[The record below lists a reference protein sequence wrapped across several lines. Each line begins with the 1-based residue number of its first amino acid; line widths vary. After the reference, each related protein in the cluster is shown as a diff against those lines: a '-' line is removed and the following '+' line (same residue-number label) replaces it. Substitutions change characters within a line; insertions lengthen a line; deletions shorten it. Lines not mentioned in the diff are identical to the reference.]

1 MAGRRGRGA
10 SCRRAAMAE
19 AEAGPAV
26 PEEAVN
32 RWVLQ
37 FYFHQA
43 MRAYRAGRARDF
55 RELRD
60 VMQALLVRPLAQE
73 PAVSRLLRIMQLLS
87 RIEEGEN
94 LDCTFDRESELTPL
108 ESAMGVLELIKK
120 EFPVPDPKME
130 PVKKTVKEAA
140 IIICIKKKEFDKA
153 SKIIRKHM
161 AKDPSNQKLRTEL
174 LSIIRE
180 KNASHPI
187 IRNFSYKLFQQ
198 SMLRFLETYMEESEP
213 TLLTVVKKTLN
224 SEHVHEPKGLQAT
237 SEPLEDSRN
246 AASTSESLEAS
257 RNPAS
262 ASEPPEA
269 SKDPAETPESPVAS
283 KAPEEMLESLEASK
297 DPAEKAKPPE
307 ESKDLADTPE
317 LPVVS
322 EDPAETLEPL
332 EASKVTAEMPEPSEA
347 SEDTAEMP
355 EPPEASKDPGAAS
368 EPQAASPIQSERQPP
383 GTVTAFGI
391 SVLREAFKILSDSRD
406 SEATFSQLDETDF
419 SFSKQL
425 SPVSHRA
432 KRQRV
437 EESPASDASETP
449 KSPSKNQRLL
459 NICTL
464 LMREDSQKSATTESP
479 DSSQEPVVSSASRPP
494 VEKPPVQPGSSERSK
509 SLRATRRVS
518 NRPEERDTWSDED
531 ELFLDAASPGK
542 DSRKSSISGSKK
554 QRWTVEES
562 EWIKQGV
569 NKYGEGRWK
578 VICKKYP
585 FRNRTAV
592 MIKDRWR
599 TMKKL
604 GLD

>member
-1 MAGRRGRGA
+1 
-10 SCRRAAMAE
+10 
-19 AEAGPAV
+19 
-26 PEEAVN
+26 
-32 RWVLQ
+32 
-37 FYFHQA
+37 
-43 MRAYRAGRARDF
+43 
-55 RELRD
+55 
-60 VMQALLVRPLAQE
+60 
-73 PAVSRLLRIMQLLS
+73 MQLLS

-120 EFPVPDPKME
+120 EFPVPEPKME

-213 TLLTVVKKTLN
+213 MLLTVVKKTLN
-224 SEHVHEPKGLQAT
+224 SEHVHEPKDLQAT
-237 SEPLEDSRN
+237 SEPLEDCRN
-246 AASTSESLEAS
+246 AASTSEPLEAS

-269 SKDPAETPESPVAS
+269 SKDPAETPESPEAS
-283 KAPEEMLESLEASK
+283 KDPAETPESPEASKDPEEMLESLEASK
-297 DPAEKAKPPE
+297 DPEEMLESPETSKDPAEKAKPPE
-307 ESKDLADTPE
+307 ASEDLADTPE
-317 LPVVS
+317 LAVAS

-355 EPPEASKDPGAAS
+355 EPPEASRDPGATS
-368 EPQAASPIQSERQPP
+368 EPQAASPRQSE
-383 GTVTAFGI
+383 
-391 SVLREAFKILSDSRD
+391 
-406 SEATFSQLDETDF
+406 
-419 SFSKQL
+419 
-425 SPVSHRA
+425 RA

-437 EESPASDASETP
+437 EESPASDTSETP
-449 KSPSKNQRLL
+449 ESPPKKQHLL

-464 LMREDSQKSATTESP
+464 LMREDSQKSASTESP

-494 VEKPPVQPGSSERSK
+494 VEKPPVQPRSSERFK
-509 SLRATRRVS
+509 SLRATRRVL
-518 NRPEERDTWSDED
+518 NRSEERDTWSDED

-542 DSRKSSISGSKK
+542 DSWKSSISGSKK

>member
-1 MAGRRGRGA
+1 
-10 SCRRAAMAE
+10 
-19 AEAGPAV
+19 
-26 PEEAVN
+26 
-32 RWVLQ
+32 
-37 FYFHQA
+37 

-224 SEHVHEPKGLQAT
+224 SEHVHEPKDLQAT
-237 SEPLEDSRN
+237 SDSLEDSRN
-246 AASTSESLEAS
+246 AASTSEPLEAS

-269 SKDPAETPESPVAS
+269 SKDPAETPESPEAS
-283 KAPEEMLESLEASK
+283 KDPAETPESPEASKDPAETPESPEASKDPEEMLESLEASK
-297 DPAEKAKPPE
+297 DPAKTPESPETSKDPAEKAKPPE
-307 ESKDLADTPE
+307 ASEDLADTPE
-317 LPVVS
+317 LAVAS
-322 EDPAETLEPL
+322 GDLAETLEPL

-355 EPPEASKDPGAAS
+355 EPPEASRDPGATS
-368 EPQAASPIQSERQPP
+368 EPQAASPRQSERQPP
-383 GTVTAFGI
+383 GTVTVFGI
-391 SVLREAFKILSDSRD
+391 SVLREAFKTLSDSQD
-406 SEATFSQLDETDF
+406 SEATFSKLDETDF
-419 SFSKQL
+419 SFPKQL

-449 KSPSKNQRLL
+449 ESPPKKQHLL

-464 LMREDSQKSATTESP
+464 LMREDSQKSASTESP

-494 VEKPPVQPGSSERSK
+494 VEKPPVQPRSSERFK
-509 SLRATRRVS
+509 SLRATRRVL
-518 NRPEERDTWSDED
+518 NRSEERDTWSDED
-531 ELFLDAASPGK
+531 ELFLGAASPGK
-542 DSRKSSISGSKK
+542 DSWKSSISGSKK

-578 VICKKYP
+578 IICKKYP

>member
-1 MAGRRGRGA
+1 
-10 SCRRAAMAE
+10 
-19 AEAGPAV
+19 
-26 PEEAVN
+26 
-32 RWVLQ
+32 
-37 FYFHQA
+37 

-224 SEHVHEPKGLQAT
+224 SEHVHEPKDLQAT
-237 SEPLEDSRN
+237 SDSLEDSRN
-246 AASTSESLEAS
+246 AASTSEPLEAS

-269 SKDPAETPESPVAS
+269 SKDPAETPESPEAS
-283 KAPEEMLESLEASK
+283 KDPAETPESPEASKDPAETPESPEASKDPEEMLESLEASK
-297 DPAEKAKPPE
+297 DPAKTPESPETSKDPAEKAKPPE
-307 ESKDLADTPE
+307 ASEDLADTPE
-317 LPVVS
+317 LAVAS
-322 EDPAETLEPL
+322 GDLAETLEPL

-355 EPPEASKDPGAAS
+355 EPPEASRDPGATS
-368 EPQAASPIQSERQPP
+368 EPQAASPRQSE
-383 GTVTAFGI
+383 
-391 SVLREAFKILSDSRD
+391 
-406 SEATFSQLDETDF
+406 
-419 SFSKQL
+419 
-425 SPVSHRA
+425 RA

-449 KSPSKNQRLL
+449 ESPPKKQHLL

-464 LMREDSQKSATTESP
+464 LMREDSQKSASTESP

-494 VEKPPVQPGSSERSK
+494 VEKPPVQPRSSERFK
-509 SLRATRRVS
+509 SLRATRRVL
-518 NRPEERDTWSDED
+518 NRSEERDTWSDED
-531 ELFLDAASPGK
+531 ELFLGAASPGK
-542 DSRKSSISGSKK
+542 DSWKSSISGSKK

-578 VICKKYP
+578 IICKKYP

>member
-1 MAGRRGRGA
+1 
-10 SCRRAAMAE
+10 MAE

-108 ESAMGVLELIKK
+108 ESAMGVLDLIKK

-213 TLLTVVKKTLN
+213 MLLTVVKKTLN
-224 SEHVHEPKGLQAT
+224 LEHVHEPKGPQAI

-246 AASTSESLEAS
+246 AASTSEPLEAS

-269 SKDPAETPESPVAS
+269 SKDPAETPESLVVS
-283 KAPEEMLESLEASK
+283 KDPEEMLESMEASK

-317 LPVVS
+317 LPVIS

-355 EPPEASKDPGAAS
+355 EPPEASKDPGTTS
-368 EPQAASPIQSERQPP
+368 EPQAASPRQSE
-383 GTVTAFGI
+383 
-391 SVLREAFKILSDSRD
+391 
-406 SEATFSQLDETDF
+406 
-419 SFSKQL
+419 
-425 SPVSHRA
+425 RA

-437 EESPASDASETP
+437 EESPASDTSETP
-449 KSPSKNQRLL
+449 GSPSKNQRLL

-518 NRPEERDTWSDED
+518 NRSEERDTWSDED

>member
-1 MAGRRGRGA
+1 
-10 SCRRAAMAE
+10 MAE

-283 KAPEEMLESLEASK
+283 K
-297 DPAEKAKPPE
+297 
-307 ESKDLADTPE
+307 
-317 LPVVS
+317 
-322 EDPAETLEPL
+322 
-332 EASKVTAEMPEPSEA
+332 
-347 SEDTAEMP
+347 DTAEMP

>member
-1 MAGRRGRGA
+1 
-10 SCRRAAMAE
+10 MAE

-368 EPQAASPIQSERQPP
+368 EPQAASPIQSER
-383 GTVTAFGI
+383 
-391 SVLREAFKILSDSRD
+391 
-406 SEATFSQLDETDF
+406 
-419 SFSKQL
+419 
-425 SPVSHRA
+425 A